1 MELKKEASECGKHD
15 PIIVCEEKGKKYTAI
30 NPERKFE
37 VRKYH
42 LDGILVVRQLCC
54 DYVVINDSTEKAY
67 YVELKGQDIKHAVAQ
82 VLAGERLCC
91 DSLGG
96 YKSHYRIVPKKSR
109 TLDIKSKEYRN
120 LYDKVGPKRLRC
132 ETGRL
137 EDILD

>member
-1 MELKKEASECGKHD
+1 MNTDKKSLELRSA
-15 PIIVCEEKGKKYTAI
+15 
-30 NPERKFE
+30 
-37 VRKYH
+37 
-42 LDGILVVRQLCC
+42 Q
-54 DYVVINDSTEKAY
+54 DYFNLH
-67 YVELKGQDIKHAVAQ
+67 VELKGQDIKHAVAQ